1 MTQEWGCRL
10 LCFLHSVDTCRSY
23 LVIWHVGSDSGSS
36 LHVTTTL
43 IRVKTD
49 VISLTN
55 TMSNITYIVTISKYY
70 YRLSQ

>member
-1 MTQEWGCRL
+1 ML
-10 LCFLHSVDTCRSY
+10 LCFLHSVDTCCSY
-23 LVIWHVGSDSGSS
+23 LVIWLVGSDSESS

-43 IRVKTD
+43 IRINAD

-55 TMSNITYIVTISKYY
+55 TMSSITYIVTISKYY